1 MNDKIRTIAIA
12 AATAALLSL
21 AACGTQPGQPANQAG
36 ATQSSYP
43 TSTTNNNNN
52 AYAYARYGVVQSMDL
67 VQQESKSGVGAGAIV
82 GAVVGGVLGNQ
93 VGKGDGKT
101 AATVLG
107 AAGGA
112 YAGNEIQ
119 KRNQQPQQPDTV
131 RLQVRLND
139 GAYVTVTQDTTGDI
153 RVGDRVVVQ
162 NGVAR
167 RY

>member
-1 MNDKIRTIAIA
+1 MNQKTRTFAVA
-12 AATAALLSL
+12 AAAAAVLSL
-21 AACGTQPGQPANQAG
+21 AACGTQPGQTANQG
-36 ATQSSYP
+36 GSTQGSYP
-43 TSTTNNNNN
+43 ASTTNNN
-52 AYAYARYGVVQSMDL
+52 AYARYGVVQSMDL
-67 VQQESKSGVGAGAIV
+67 VQQESGRSGIGAGAIV
-82 GAVVGGVLGNQ
+82 GAVVGGVLCNQ
-93 VGKGDGKT
+93 VGKGDGNT

>member
-1 MNDKIRTIAIA
+1 MIEKTRTLAVA
-12 AATAALLSL
+12 AATAAVLSL
-21 AACGTQPGQPANQAG
+21 AACGTQPGQPMAQG
-36 ATQSSYP
+36 GTTQGSYP
-43 TSTTNNNNN
+43 TSSTNNAN
-52 AYAYARYGVVQSMDL
+52 YARYGVVQSIDL
-67 VQQESKSGVGAGAIV
+67 VRQQGTSGIGAGAIV

-112 YAGNEIQ
+112 YAGNEVQ
-119 KRNQQPQQPDTV
+119 KRNQSGQQADSV
-131 RLQVRLND
+131 QLQVRLND
-139 GAYVTVTQDTTGDI
+139 GAFISVTQDTAADI

>member
-1 MNDKIRTIAIA
+1 MNQKIRTLAVA
-12 AATAALLSL
+12 ASAAALLSL
-21 AACGTQPGQPANQAG
+21 AACGTQPGQPANQGA

-43 TSTTNNNNN
+43 ASNSSN
-52 AYAYARYGVVQSMDL
+52 AYARYGVVQSIDL
-67 VQQESKSGVGAGAIV
+67 VQQQSSKSGLGAGAIV

-119 KRNQQPQQPDTV
+119 KRNQQPQQPDAV
-131 RLQVRLND
+131 HLQVRLND
-139 GAYVTVTQDTTGDI
+139 GANVSVTQDTTGDI

>member
-1 MNDKIRTIAIA
+1 MIDKTRTFGA
-12 AATAALLSL
+12 AVATAAVLSL
-21 AACGTQPGQPANQAG
+21 AACGTQPGQPMPQG
-36 ATQSSYP
+36 TTTQGSYP
-43 TSTTNNNNN
+43 NTTSNN
-52 AYAYARYGVVQSMDL
+52 ASYARYGVVQSIDL
-67 VQQESKSGVGAGAIV
+67 VHQQGTSGVGAGAIV

-93 VGKGDGKT
+93 VGKGDGRT

-112 YAGNEIQ
+112 FAGNEIQ
-119 KRNQQPQQPDTV
+119 KRNQQPQQPDAV
-131 RLQVRLND
+131 QLQVRLND
-139 GAYVTVTQDTTGDI
+139 GSYVAVTQDTAADI

>member
-1 MNDKIRTIAIA
+1 MTSASRSITIAT
-12 AATAALLSL
+12 ATAALLAL
-21 AACGTQPGQPANQAG
+21 TACGTQPAYQGGNTQGSQPAG
-36 ATQSSYP
+36 TT
-43 TSTTNNNNN
+43 TSGSNTAN
-52 AYAYARYGVVQSMDL
+52 AQYGVVQSMDL
-67 VQQESKSGVGAGAIV
+67 VRQQGSGGVGTGAIV

-93 VGKGDGKT
+93 VGKGDGRT

-119 KRNQQPQQPDTV
+119 KRNQQSDAVQVNV
-131 RLQVRLND
+131 RLYN
-139 GAYVTVTQDTTGDI
+139 GATVSVIQDSADDI

-162 NGVAR
+162 NGTAR

>member
-1 MNDKIRTIAIA
+1 MMIDKTRTLAVV
-12 AATAALLSL
+12 AATAVVLSL
-21 AACGTQPGQPANQAG
+21 AACGTQPGQPMAQG
-36 ATQSSYP
+36 SYP
-43 TSTTNNNNN
+43 ASTTNTAND
-52 AYAYARYGVVQSMDL
+52 ARYGVVQSIDL
-67 VQQESKSGVGAGAIV
+67 VRQQGTSGIGAGAIV

-93 VGKGDGKT
+93 VGKGDGRT

-119 KRNQQPQQPDTV
+119 KRNQPGQQADAV
-131 RLQVRLND
+131 QLQVRLTD
-139 GAYVTVTQDTTGDI
+139 GSYISVTQDTAADI

>member
-1 MNDKIRTIAIA
+1 MNDKTRTIAIA

-21 AACGTQPGQPANQAG
+21 AACGTQPGQPVNQAG

-43 TSTTNNNNN
+43 SNTTNNN
-52 AYAYARYGVVQSMDL
+52 AYARYGVVQSMDL
-67 VQQESKSGVGAGAIV
+67 VQQESNSGIGAGAIV

-119 KRNQQPQQPDTV
+119 
-131 RLQVRLND
+131 
-139 GAYVTVTQDTTGDI
+139 
-153 RVGDRVVVQ
+153 
-162 NGVAR
+162 
-167 RY
+167 

>member
-1 MNDKIRTIAIA
+1 MIDKKTRTIAVA

-21 AACGTQPGQPANQAG
+21 AACGTQPGQPANQGG

-43 TSTTNNNNN
+43 SSTNNN
-52 AYAYARYGVVQSMDL
+52 ASYARYGVVQSIDL
-67 VQQESKSGVGAGAIV
+67 VQQESTSGIGAGAIV

-93 VGKGDGKT
+93 VGKGDGRT

-119 KRNQQPQQPDTV
+119 KRNEQSQQPAAV
-131 RLQVRLND
+131 RLNVRLND
-139 GAYVTVTQDTTGDI
+139 GAYVAVTQDTAADI
-153 RVGDRVVVQ
+153 RVGDRVLVQ